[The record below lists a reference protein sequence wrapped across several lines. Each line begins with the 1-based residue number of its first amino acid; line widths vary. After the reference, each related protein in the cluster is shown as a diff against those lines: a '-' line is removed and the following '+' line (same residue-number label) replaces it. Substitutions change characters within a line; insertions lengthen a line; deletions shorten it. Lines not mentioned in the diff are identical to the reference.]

1 MRKLI
6 LDQEEKDILDSFD
19 KGELKSVK
27 NKNAEIAKLR
37 QYAANTLQKNKRIN
51 IRLSE
56 RDLFGIQTKA
66 AEEGLP
72 YQTLIS
78 SILHKYLT
86 GALREARK
94 A

>member
-1 MRKLI
+1 MKKII
-6 LDQEEKDILDSFD
+6 LDQEEKDILDALD
-19 KGELKSVK
+19 KGEFKSVK
-27 NKNAEIAKLR
+27 NKKAEMARLR
-37 QYAANTLQKNKRIN
+37 QYAVNTMQKNKRIN

-56 RDLFGIQTKA
+56 RDLLGIQTKA
-66 AEEGLP
+66 TEEGLP

-86 GALREARK
+86 GSLREANR

>member
-1 MRKLI
+1 MKKVI
-6 LDQEEKDILDSFD
+6 LDQEEKDILESFD
-19 KGELKSVK
+19 KGEFKPVK
-27 NKNAEIAKLR
+27 NKKAEMARLR
-37 QYAANTLQKNKRIN
+37 QYAINTMQKNKRIN

-66 AEEGLP
+66 TEEGLP

-86 GALREARK
+86 GALREATRV
-94 A
+94 